1 MSTERSHF
9 RPPGAKTITALASL
23 AASVATVLALFVVP
37 GDNGPGRAE
46 AAPPDVARACRV
58 TQKGWDEQ
66 ARREPAFRSAVRH
79 GRTLLAQRD
88 AIIDETQARIASSGA
103 AMSTLRAAGRPAG
116 EAGTRYALTLRAWS
130 RNLARL
136 ERYRDALGNAAT
148 FAVLNRAARANNRT
162 RSASEK
168 DARTVMAGL
177 QALGGEACQLE
188 PPPPTRVLHLKAPHR
203 KHDPDRP
210 DVAPNAAPQRT
221 PAPTVRPRIA
231 PKGLG
236 TPDAAPGD
244 TPSDVAPAPQEP
256 DVSPHLAPD
265 LPQAHPADP
274 DVAPARAPS
283 QDVGP
288 GSGAAGGG
296 GASAP

>member
-37 GDNGPGRAE
+37 GDNGPGNAQ
-46 AAPPDVARACRV
+46 ASPPDVTRACRV
-58 TQKGWDEQ
+58 TQKGWDDQ
-66 ARREPAFRSAVRH
+66 ARREPAFRAALRH
-79 GRTLLAQRD
+79 GRTVEAQRD

-103 AMSTLRAAGRPAG
+103 AMSTLRAPGRPAG

-136 ERYRDALGNAAT
+136 ERYRDALGKAAT
-148 FAVLNRAARANNRT
+148 FAAVNRAATANNRT

-188 PPPPTRVLHLKAPHR
+188 PPPPTRVVHVRRPHR
-203 KHDPDRP
+203 KHDSDRP
-210 DVAPNAAPQRT
+210 DVVPNAAPQRT
-221 PAPTVRPRIA
+221 PAPTVHPRVT
-231 PKGLG
+231 PKQLG
-236 TPDAAPGD
+236 TPNAAPGDAAPDAAP
-244 TPSDVAPAPQEP
+244 APQQP
-256 DVSPHLAPD
+256 DVSPHAAPD
-265 LPQAHPADP
+265 VVPPAK
-274 DVAPARAPS
+274 PS
-283 QDVGP
+283 AP
-288 GSGAAGGG
+288 GS
-296 GASAP
+296 